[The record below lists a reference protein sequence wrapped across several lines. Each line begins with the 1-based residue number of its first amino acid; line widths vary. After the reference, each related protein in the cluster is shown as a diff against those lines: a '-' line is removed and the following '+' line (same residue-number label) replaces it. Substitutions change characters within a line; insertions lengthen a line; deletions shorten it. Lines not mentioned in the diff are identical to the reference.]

1 MNRGFH
7 GRHGLLGIGYGSVVG
22 GMGVSPF
29 LIPPALYQLSP
40 TAFSIVPEHSFAD
53 SIVESHTEVSVTL
66 EYDP

>member
-7 GRHGLLGIGYGSVVG
+7 GRHGVLGIGYGGVAG

-29 LIPPALYQLSP
+29 LLAPALYQLSP
-40 TAFSIVPEHSFAD
+40 STITHVPEHSAATA
-53 SIVESHTEVSVTL
+53 SVESHTEVSVAL